1 MTTDPVQDEAD
12 RADKADKQAD
22 AQDIFTIMAENE
34 LCNDIELFECF
45 LQTAIDVKEPSTIAG
60 LPPMISTVKL
70 LQFMLAK
77 GDVAALTEIRRRFIA
92 CNQDFINRKIQ
103 ELME

>member
-12 RADKADKQAD
+12 RADKSDKQAD
-22 AQDIFTIMAENE
+22 AQEIFTMLAENE
-34 LCNDIELFECF
+34 LCNDITLFADFINNVTEIK
-45 LQTAIDVKEPSTIAG
+45 QPSTIAG

-92 CNQDFINRKIQ
+92 QNQDFINRKIQ

>member
-22 AQDIFTIMAENE
+22 AQEIFTMLAENE

-45 LQTAIDVKEPSTIAG
+45 VQTAIDVKAPSATVG
-60 LPPMISTVKL
+60 LPPMISTLKL
-70 LQFMLAK
+70 LQLMLAK
-77 GDVAALTEIRRRFIA
+77 GDVAAMTEIRRRFIA
-92 CNQDFINRKIQ
+92 CNQDFINLKIK